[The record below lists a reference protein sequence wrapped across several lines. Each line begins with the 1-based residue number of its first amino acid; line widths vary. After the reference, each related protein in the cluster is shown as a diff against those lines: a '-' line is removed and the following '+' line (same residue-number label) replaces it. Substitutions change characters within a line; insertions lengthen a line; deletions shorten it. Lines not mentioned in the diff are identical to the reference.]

1 MKTPLDRYEVGHK
14 RHGLDS
20 TYSRKV
26 EAFRAAIAWMQ
37 SLSREGEATD
47 DCITVYDRM
56 ARRGCTCHW
65 TVKGG
70 LIVGTGMRLAAIAF
84 LLLLL
89 APAAHAEMLLLE
101 LGWENPEPVTLP
113 AEYIFDISSGG
124 GGNFALWRENVSS
137 FPHTSLADPELV
149 DRFNL
154 HLGWFPWDHEF
165 FPIVSLSVENQAP
178 ELPRICTSCYWRRL
192 VANLDDA
199 AMTGAEW
206 AAFAESVGW
215 NVNLQ
220 VPLLGQ
226 GLRGYE
232 VTRIERSVT
241 AEAQTIRLYGNVV
254 PEPACCL
261 LVIHLVGQAF
271 LKRNRRPGR
280 GARIAGRVDHGD

>member
-1 MKTPLDRYEVGHK
+1 V
-14 RHGLDS
+14 
-20 TYSRKV
+20 
-26 EAFRAAIAWMQ
+26 RAAF
-37 SLSREGEATD
+37 LELE
-47 DCITVYDRM
+47 
-56 ARRGCTCHW
+56 
-65 TVKGG
+65 
-70 LIVGTGMRLAAIAF
+70 MRTLLF
-84 LLLLL
+84 LLLLPL
-89 APAAHAEMLLLE
+89 PAHAEMLLLE
-101 LGWENPEPVTLP
+101 IGWENPEPVTLP
-113 AEYIFDISSGG
+113 AEYLFDISSGG
-124 GGNFALWRENVSS
+124 GNFALWIENVSS
-137 FPHTSLADPELV
+137 FPHTSLATPEMV

-165 FPIVSLSVENQAP
+165 FPIVSLSAGNQAP

-215 NVNLQ
+215 NVDLR

-232 VTRIERSVT
+232 LSRIERSVT

-254 PEPACCL
+254 PEPACWL
-261 LVIHLVGQAF
+261 LVIHLVCQAF

-280 GARIAGRVDHGD
+280 GARVAGRVDYGN